1 MEMPISQSPPAL
13 PNPYIEHLGVTREET
28 RTDYAR
34 LSKTVEAE
42 DTDTS
47 GLAHNGLYF
56 SLADEVCG
64 SILDAREVPSVTIN
78 ASCHFLQGA
87 RPGDRITAEA
97 REVKSG
103 RTLSFF
109 DVQITNQDGV
119 LLGNGTFTFF
129 RLDKKIEL

>member
-97 REVKSG
+97 REVQCGKTVCVYEA
-103 RTLSFF
+103 R
-109 DVQITNQDGV
+109 ITDQAGT
-119 LLGNGTFTFF
+119 LLGTGIFTMYI
-129 RLDKKIEL
+129 LA

>member
-47 GLAHNGLYF
+47 GLAHNGLCF

-97 REVKSG
+97 REVQCGKTVCVYEA
-103 RTLSFF
+103 R
-109 DVQITNQDGV
+109 ITDQAGA
-119 LLGNGTFTFF
+119 LLGTGTFTMYI
-129 RLDKKIEL
+129 LA